1 MQLYII
7 RRLALTL
14 PTLLAASI
22 ILFTI
27 MHVLPGDVARS
38 ITGDVPVAPEVHE
51 ALRDE
56 LGLNDPLFTQYNRWL
71 ISMLNGKFG
80 GHSLETNEPIASI
93 LSRQLPVTVLLASY
107 TLVLSIIISIPLGII
122 AGVYQ
127 TRWIDKFILLATLS
141 GSAIPSLA
149 ASLIILLVLLICL
162 NWSPPITYTTPWNDI
177 WNHIQMLAWP
187 TLILTWQ
194 YSSHIIRITRT
205 CLIEALEQPY
215 VTTAYSKGLPKN
227 TIVIKHAFVNA
238 LIPIATM
245 LGLQFGGLLGGAIIV
260 ETIFGLPGIG
270 RGFVNAAL
278 IRDYNVVQSFAFLL
292 ICAAL
297 GINLLIDIFY
307 RYINPRINQ
316 DS

>member
-14 PTLLAASI
+14 PTVFAASI
-22 ILFTI
+22 ILFAI
-27 MHVLPGDVARS
+27 MHALPGDVARS
-38 ITGDVPVAPEVHE
+38 ITGDVPVNPEVLE

-56 LGLNDPLFTQYNRWL
+56 LGLNDSLFTQYSRWL
-71 ISMLNGKFG
+71 VSMLNGNFG

-93 LSRQLPVTVLLASY
+93 LSRQLPVTALLAAY
-107 TLVLSIIISIPLGII
+107 TLILSIIISIPVGIL

-127 TRWIDKFILLATLS
+127 NRWIDKLILLITLG

-149 ASLIILLVLLICL
+149 ASLIILLVLLIFL
-162 NWSPPITYTTPWNDI
+162 HWSPPITYTAPWNDI
-177 WNHIQMLAWP
+177 WNHIQILAWP

-205 CLIEALEQPY
+205 CLVEALEQPY

-227 TIVIKHAFVNA
+227 TVVIKHAFVNT
-238 LIPIATM
+238 LIPITTM

-278 IRDYNVVQSFAFLL
+278 IRDYNVIQSFAFLL

-297 GINLLIDIFY
+297 GINLLVDIFY
-307 RYINPRINQ
+307 RYINPRIYQ